1 MANLMSSYG
10 HRVSVHT
17 FDDKKGDPLW
27 PLSKNVELYHH
38 GEDATT
44 TTESEVVKRLKELE
58 PDIIVGLHITREF
71 ARYVFYAECLWIPIV
86 LSEHHD
92 PYVPLKLGL
101 NTQRERCEIFAK
113 ADTIHL
119 INKDFFKTLPRS
131 LREKATVVPNTIS
144 EPGCFDP
151 ARRSSTQTPTILS
164 IARLTPMKNTVNL
177 IRSFAKIHDRFPEW
191 ELTIAGYGELLP
203 FLKSEAES
211 RGIGGKVNFPGRVSE
226 TGPLYKA
233 ADIFVIPSLRE
244 GFPLASLEAMS
255 HGLPIVGY
263 KRCPGLYQQVL
274 HGKNGYL
281 CWGGKLLGG
290 LPNRLRVLMAD
301 KELRHSMGEESAKR
315 FEEYFATEKIGRR
328 WEQMILE
335 TYQRRQ

>member
-1 MANLMSSYG
+1 MSVFVDKNTKVITQGMTGETGTFHTEQALAYGTQMVGGVTPGKGGTEHIGSLMANLMSSYG

-71 ARYVFYAECLWIPIV
+71 ARYVFYAECLGIPIV

-164 IARLTPMKNTVNL
+164 IAR
-177 IRSFAKIHDRFPEW
+177 
-191 ELTIAGYGELLP
+191 
-203 FLKSEAES
+203 
-211 RGIGGKVNFPGRVSE
+211 GGMP
-226 TGPLYKA
+226 
-233 ADIFVIPSLRE
+233 
-244 GFPLASLEAMS
+244 AS
-255 HGLPIVGY
+255 I
-263 KRCPGLYQQVL
+263 
-274 HGKNGYL
+274 
-281 CWGGKLLGG
+281 
-290 LPNRLRVLMAD
+290 
-301 KELRHSMGEESAKR
+301 
-315 FEEYFATEKIGRR
+315 I
-328 WEQMILE
+328 
-335 TYQRRQ
+335 